1 MSTSDTKQVSSNA
14 QGYVILYIFLAVL
27 LLTGLIFLF
36 KSSLFEKRE
45 VQARILKGEIFLNEN
60 LVYTDNTPGAKKWL
74 WEFGN
79 GAKSATQN
87 GSYHFDKPGSYI
99 VRLTVDGE
107 LKEQFPLNVLDTVK
121 ILVDSLLTISGPTSG
136 LVNEEI
142 RLEGEGQ
149 GREFEWSFGETGRVD
164 VKGKTALYTYRTP
177 GRFMV
182 RLRTDKSRRPV
193 FHTIVITDPN
203 AEIVDNIVAPGDG
216 ERKTIDDIRARL
228 QAIANGADFNS
239 NYYYLIRKYMC
250 GNEKVSV
257 NVEMNG
263 KRKQTDFYSYCMG
276 LTFGGDIAVD
286 EAQLTIKPNSSCA
299 SLINIK
305 QHSAAAQP
313 APTDAQPATSPAPIK

>member
-1 MSTSDTKQVSSNA
+1 MSTSDSKQVSSNGQA
-14 QGYVILYIFLAVL
+14 YVILYIFIAVI
-27 LLTGLIFLF
+27 LLTGVIFLL
-36 KSSLFEKRE
+36 KSSWFEKRE
-45 VQARILKGEIFLNEN
+45 VNARLLKGEIFLNEN

-79 GAKSATQN
+79 GAKSSNQN
-87 GSYHFDKPGSYI
+87 GSFHYDKPGSYI

-107 LKEQFPLNVLDTVK
+107 LKEQFPLNVLDTVR
-121 ILVDSLLTISGPTSG
+121 LVVDSMLTISGPTSG
-136 LVNEEI
+136 LVNEEV

-149 GREFEWSFGETGRVD
+149 GRDFEWSFGETGRVD
-164 VKGKTALYTYRTP
+164 VKGKTALYTYRSP

-239 NYYYLIRKYMC
+239 NYYYLIHKYLC

-276 LTFGGDIAVD
+276 LTFGGEIAID
-286 EAQLTIKPNSSCA
+286 EAQLTIKPNSNCA

-305 QHSAAAQP
+305 QHSASAQP
-313 APTDAQPATSPAPIK
+313 ASADVPTNTTSNTSK